1 MDERWDKF
9 ISLLA
14 ALGLL
19 AFLAVF
25 AVLNFRYGQV
35 FCDGDVYTDMALAR
49 EIWRQKTLF
58 PSNWIFGNQYY
69 VVATPVLAALFYG
82 LTGSMNLSMS
92 LATTAM
98 GLLVLL
104 SLAWMLRPFVRRRSH
119 RLLSLLMLCAA
130 AMGTRLLLEPE
141 GQLFFVMASYY
152 ACYLITLFLVFGD
165 YVRAM
170 QTPEKARP
178 LALSLTLLLCFAT
191 GMHSLRQT
199 AVMVLPLL
207 ALELLALLLRL
218 ARREPA
224 FPHARRGAM
233 LRCLCYTIANLLG
246 NALIRLMHIP
256 AHSIYGSVASASD
269 SLYERLHNLWAAWRG
284 ISGLDAACFGEARLF
299 FALFFLFQ
307 LLCVAYAALIVLRR
321 LREGVDALARL
332 WLLSLISLGG
342 TFLTGLLIQIQMR
355 EIYLFV
361 WYPLVTLSLL
371 LALERGLPLRRWLA
385 LAAVILC
392 LGNLSASYGSTLRY
406 AREEDAA
413 LAPQRRFCADAL
425 EAGIEYV
432 YGDWLFLPRY
442 LYPSDGAL
450 TGGFWDGMPYLI
462 RRSIN
467 RQDIYREEDNARALY
482 LISPLLREYNLR
494 CAEEQGAEFEL
505 FGEYGECLVFKS
517 ARQIMQPRPED

>member
-1 MDERWDKF
+1 MDERGDKF
-9 ISLLA
+9 ISLCA
-14 ALGLL
+14 ALALL

-49 EIWRQKTLF
+49 EIWRQKSLF

-92 LATTAM
+92 LATTVM

-104 SLAWMLRPFVRRRSH
+104 SLEWMLSPFLRRRSH
-119 RLLSLLMLCAA
+119 RLLALLMLCAA

-165 YVRAM
+165 YARSL

-178 LALSLTLLLCFAT
+178 LALSLALLLCFAT

-218 ARREPA
+218 VRRQEA
-224 FPHARRGAM
+224 FPHARRSAM
-233 LRCLCYTIANLLG
+233 LRCLCYTLANLLG
-246 NALIRLMHIP
+246 SILMHLMQIP
-256 AHSIYGSVASASD
+256 SRSIYGSVASASD
-269 SLYERLHNLWAAWRG
+269 SLPERLHSLWAAWRG
-284 ISGLDAACFGEARLF
+284 IREGLDG
-299 FALFFLFQ
+299 
-307 LLCVAYAALIVLRR
+307 
-321 LREGVDALARL
+321 LARL
-332 WLLSLISLGG
+332 WLLCLISLGG

-361 WYPLVTLSLL
+361 WYPLVMLSLL
-371 LALERGLPLRRWLA
+371 MLLETEFSLRRLLALGA
-385 LAAVILC
+385 LLLC
-392 LGNLSASYGSTLRY
+392 LGNLLFSYGSTLRY
-406 AREEDAA
+406 ARETDEDM
-413 LAPQRRFCADAL
+413 LPYRQFCKDA
-425 EAGIEYV
+425 EAAGITYV
-432 YGDWLFLPRY
+432 YGGWEFTPHCVVW
-442 LYPSDGAL
+442 SDGAL
-450 TGGFWDGMPYLI
+450 TAGFWGDIPFWV
-462 RRSIN
+462 RESIN
-467 RQDIYREEDNARALY
+467 RLDIYEEADNDTALY
-482 LISPLLREYNLR
+482 LFGPWTREYYLQ
-494 CAEEQGAEFEL
+494 CAEDLGGELTL
-505 FGEYGECLVFKS
+505 FGEYGSCIAYRSQKQLMYFAPS
-517 ARQIMQPRPED
+517 D